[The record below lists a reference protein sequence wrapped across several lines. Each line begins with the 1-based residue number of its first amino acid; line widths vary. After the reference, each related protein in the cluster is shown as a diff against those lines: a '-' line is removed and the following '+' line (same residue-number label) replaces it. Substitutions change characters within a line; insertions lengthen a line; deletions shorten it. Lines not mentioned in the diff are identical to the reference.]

1 MDIKEMT
8 YCQLPTAAKHQESV
22 VYYLTI
28 LPLILL
34 LLLLGLQF
42 HHANL
47 VLQL

>member
-8 YCQLPTAAKHQESV
+8 NCQLPAAAKHQENAA
-22 VYYLTI
+22 YYLTN

-34 LLLLGLQF
+34 LLLGLEF